1 MAYLVALLVF
11 WCSFIAVEAAF
22 IITGSTGVLGR
33 RLVSACLS
41 KRKAVVGLG
50 YRDEGKLS
58 ELMASNN
65 NDHRLLPFFLDLAK
79 ADNEVVYKVE
89 EFFPKLLEQM
99 EDSRDRNVVLV
110 NNAGVFLQGSSVQVM
125 KTSLS
130 INAMKPAKLA
140 ICLNDL
146 VNKHNK
152 SKPSDSQL
160 SLTIVN
166 ISSGDGELVYL
177 SPIIQSQ
184 VSNLDTFNQWTWY
197 LEYLLTTFNPQVEY
211 GFGETPMYSL
221 SKALLNSF
229 TRIFHAKCA
238 GRCRVLAVC
247 PGDFESPMTA
257 PAERDSATSGAD
269 VDAVASLIV
278 DMACNKNVIGGK
290 FYRHGVEINM

>member
-166 ISSGDGELVYL
+166 ISSGDGELVY
-177 SPIIQSQ
+177 
-184 VSNLDTFNQWTWY
+184 
-197 LEYLLTTFNPQVEY
+197 
-211 GFGETPMYSL
+211 
-221 SKALLNSF
+221 
-229 TRIFHAKCA
+229 
-238 GRCRVLAVC
+238 
-247 PGDFESPMTA
+247 
-257 PAERDSATSGAD
+257 
-269 VDAVASLIV
+269 
-278 DMACNKNVIGGK
+278 
-290 FYRHGVEINM
+290 